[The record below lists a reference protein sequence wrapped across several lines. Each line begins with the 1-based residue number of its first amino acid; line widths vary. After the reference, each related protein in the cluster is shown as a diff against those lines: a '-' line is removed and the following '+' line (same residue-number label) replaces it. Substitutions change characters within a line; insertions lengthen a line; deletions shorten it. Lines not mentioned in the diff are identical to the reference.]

1 MTVLLIILG
10 IAGSLGL
17 FLYGLRLTSDSIQKA
32 AGEKLHKAL
41 ELMTRNRFAA
51 FLTGIGITGLVQSS
65 SATTVMT
72 VSFVN
77 AGLLKLSRAIGVI
90 IGANIGTTL
99 TAWII
104 AFFGFKFSIA
114 SIAVPLAGF
123 GIILFFS
130 KREKNKYY
138 GEFLLGFSIL
148 LLGLNYLKDSVPDIG
163 SHPEIL
169 EFISNFTGK
178 GFLSFIIFIAIG
190 TVLTIILQSSSATMA
205 ITQTMVFAGWIDFPT
220 ACAIVLGENIGT
232 TITAQLASLG
242 TNINARRTAMAHTF
256 FNIVGAIWMSF
267 IFTHFL
273 KFVLFIMPLDPS
285 NNASLTASLALF
297 HTMFNLINAIV
308 FLAFLP
314 QFASFIEKIIKPK
327 KVEDEELYQL
337 KYLNYYMDAPE
348 IQIYNAKR
356 EVTRM
361 ADLIMI
367 MFKKFRHLFNT
378 PKEKIDKDLK
388 EINKLEQAC
397 DNMQFEISK
406 FLSQCPRE
414 NLKTSSIN
422 NIAILIKIA
431 DELESISDSSQNLV
445 YLLSRSHEKKMK
457 WPQEIIDEINPYI
470 NLVYE
475 FLEFISVRMNEKMD
489 DEDFKTAYEI
499 ENRID
504 EFRNMLKKK
513 ARKRIEKGSEVKFE
527 ILVIDILQHIEHVGD
542 YAMNVARALLE
553 YNG

>member
-1 MTVLLIILG
+1 
-10 IAGSLGL
+10 
-17 FLYGLRLTSDSIQKA
+17 
-32 AGEKLHKAL
+32 
-41 ELMTRNRFAA
+41 
-51 FLTGIGITGLVQSS
+51 
-65 SATTVMT
+65 
-72 VSFVN
+72 
-77 AGLLKLSRAIGVI
+77 
-90 IGANIGTTL
+90 
-99 TAWII
+99 
-104 AFFGFKFSIA
+104 
-114 SIAVPLAGF
+114 
-123 GIILFFS
+123 
-130 KREKNKYY
+130 
-138 GEFLLGFSIL
+138 
-148 LLGLNYLKDSVPDIG
+148 
-163 SHPEIL
+163 
-169 EFISNFTGK
+169 
-178 GFLSFIIFIAIG
+178 
-190 TVLTIILQSSSATMA
+190 MA

-232 TITAQLASLG
+232 TITAQLAALG

-367 MFKKFRHLFNT
+367 MFKKFRYLFNT